1 MGWTSYYATR
11 YKKGKIDRKAEC
23 DTYFMEG
30 LNRGHYNVL
39 KSAMVGSVY
48 YAAVQDMV
56 TATKQ
61 EDGSYKYTPI
71 NDGKIWCAVFRTST
85 KGGEFYYKDMSEFEL
100 PFYCECP
107 KSILKLLS
115 PTDNDYATEWRSRC
129 YEYHNEKSSKDSLNN
144 LPVGSI
150 IEINVPN
157 NGITQLVKMS
167 PAYQFKTNW
176 WKIRGESKYYPKTR
190 IPKDYK
196 VISSGN
202 M

>member
-11 YKKGKIDRKAEC
+11 YKNGKIDRKAEC
-23 DTYFMEG
+23 DAYFMEG

-48 YAAVQDMV
+48 YAAIQDMV
-56 TATKQ
+56 TVNRQ

-71 NDGKIWCAVFRTST
+71 NDGEIWCAVFLTST
-85 KGGEFYYKDMSEFEL
+85 KNGEFYYKDMNESCG
-100 PFYCECP
+100 PCECKCP

-115 PTDNDYATEWRSRC
+115 PTDNDYATKWRNRC
-129 YEYHNEKSSKDSLNN
+129 YEYHNEKSYKVSLNK

-150 IEINVPN
+150 IEINTI
-157 NGITQLVKMS
+157 NGTTQLVKMS